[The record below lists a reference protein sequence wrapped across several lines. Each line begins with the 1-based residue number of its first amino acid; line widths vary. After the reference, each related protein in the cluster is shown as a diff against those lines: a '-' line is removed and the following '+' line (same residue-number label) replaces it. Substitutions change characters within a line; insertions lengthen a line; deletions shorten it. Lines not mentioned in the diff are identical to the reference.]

1 MSFINPIT
9 ACDFYKT
16 AHKAMYPAGLTKIYS
31 NFTPRS
37 NNYAVNKDSKIVN
50 FGLQGFLKWFLI
62 DLFNSNF
69 FALPEDYVV
78 SEYDRRNNTS
88 LGQGS
93 VNSAHIRALHK
104 LGYLPIEIKALP
116 EGSLVPVKVPLLT
129 VTNTHPDFGWLPNYL
144 ETAIS
149 AELWKSCT
157 TATTAYE
164 YRKLIQKYAVET
176 GSPLDFVLWQGHD
189 FSLRGLSGLH
199 DAASAAGHLLSFLG
213 TDTIPAIDYLEQ
225 YYDARNSFVGGSVPA
240 SEHSVMS
247 AGGKDTE
254 LETYRRL
261 ISDVHPSGVVS
272 IVSDTWDFWH
282 VITETAAAL
291 KEEILN
297 RTPNELGLAKVVF
310 RPDSGDPVDILCGV
324 EVTNLDDV
332 RSLEDARF
340 WAKDILVEN
349 ESVST
354 PHGECGA
361 NEVSGYFRYKGVV
374 FKATVQIDWN
384 RYDKQYYYIDGS
396 TLTDFEPA
404 NLTPAEKGAVE
415 CLWDTF
421 GGTTTDKGYKV
432 LNQRV
437 GLIYGDSITLDR
449 AERIMKRLKD
459 KGFASCNTVFGIGSY
474 TYQYVTRDTHGFAMK
489 ATYCEINGVGQEL
502 FKDPVTDSG
511 VKKSAKGLLR
521 VEKEG
526 DTFVLYDQQT
536 PEQETLGC
544 LETVFLDGAL
554 MNPTTLDEIRN
565 RIESTL

>member
-1 MSFINPIT
+1 MTTFINPIT
-9 ACDFYKT
+9 ACDFYKVG
-16 AHKAMYPAGLTKIYS
+16 HKAMYPNGLTKIYS

-37 NNYAVNKDSKIVN
+37 NNYAANKDSKIVF
-50 FGLQGFLKWFLI
+50 FGLQGFVKWFLVDAFQKGFF
-62 DLFNSNF
+62 DLPLGLVL
-69 FALPEDYVV
+69 A
-78 SEYDRRNNTS
+78 EYDRRNNTS

-93 VNSAHIRALHK
+93 VDSSHIAALHK
-104 LGYLPIEIKALP
+104 LGYLPIHIKALP
-116 EGSLVPVKVPLLT
+116 EGSLVPTKVPVMT
-129 VTNTHPDFGWLPNYL
+129 ITNTHPDFGWLPNYL
-144 ETAIS
+144 ETALS

-164 YRKLIQKYAVET
+164 YRKLIQSYANQT

-199 DAASAAGHLLSFLG
+199 DASSAAGHLLSFLG
-213 TDTIPAIDYLEQ
+213 TDTIPAIDYLER
-225 YYDARNSFVGGSVPA
+225 YYNARDSFVGGSVPA

-261 ISDVHPSGVVS
+261 ITEVCPSGVVS

-291 KEEILN
+291 KQEILD

-310 RPDSGDPVDILCGV
+310 RPDSGDPVDILCGIEVLTAEDLDEAVMHVEGLANDDAQDLTPHECGADSYSALFRINDKCV
-324 EVTNLDDV
+324 EVTV
-332 RSLEDARF
+332 Y
-340 WAKDILVEN
+340 
-349 ESVST
+349 
-354 PHGECGA
+354 P
-361 NEVSGYFRYKGVV
+361 Y
-374 FKATVQIDWN
+374 WN
-384 RYDKQYYYIDGS
+384 RHDKTFYYIDGWK
-396 TLTDFEPA
+396 EPTFKEVT
-404 NLTPAEKGAVE
+404 LTPAQKGAVE

-421 GGTTTDKGYKV
+421 GGTVTDKGFKV

-449 AERIMKRLKD
+449 ADRIMKRLAD

-489 ATYCEINGVGQEL
+489 ATYCEIDGVGQEL
-502 FKDPVTDSG
+502 FKDPVTDTG

-521 VEKEG
+521 VEREG

-536 PEQETLGC
+536 LKQETQGC
-544 LETVFLDGAL
+544 LRSVFLNGSFVNEDS
-554 MNPTTLDEIRN
+554 LDEIRA
-565 RIESTL
+565 RVELTLK